1 MPDKDD
7 ATKADEETTPD
18 TSLHAYREA
27 RKDDIK
33 GDTERFLSDDPK
45 EQQAKDIEGDDELNL
60 HHEKQ

>member
-1 MPDKDD
+1 MPDKDG

-27 RKDDIK
+27 RNEDIK
-33 GDTERFLSDDPK
+33 GDTERFLSEDPK

>member
-1 MPDKDD
+1 MPDKDGT
-7 ATKADEETTPD
+7 TKAHEDTTPD

-33 GDTERFLSDDPK
+33 GDTERFLSDDPRQ
-45 EQQAKDIEGDDELNL
+45 QQAKDIEGDHELNL